1 MNITF
6 IGLGVMGYPMAGH
19 LSRAGLNVTVWN
31 RTPEKADRWA
41 RDYTGTAAASIKEAV
56 ANADLVMTCVGNDQD
71 VLSVYLDDHG
81 IIRHCPRG
89 CLLIDHT
96 TASAGLAEH
105 LHSEAASAGCDFMDA
120 PVSGGEQGAI
130 NGRLTIM
137 CGGESVAF
145 ERARKVL
152 DHYGAAVTLLGS
164 VGSGQKTKMVNQ
176 IAVAGLLQGLAEALN
191 FAVKSG
197 LDAKQVVDVI
207 SKGAA
212 QSWQMENRSATMLD
226 GHFDHGFAVDWM
238 RKDLDICL
246 STARKLGV
254 TLPVTALV
262 DQFYGDLQAMG
273 KGRWDTSSLIARLER
288 PDRATD
294 Q

>member
-1 MNITF
+1 
-6 IGLGVMGYPMAGH
+6 
-19 LSRAGLNVTVWN
+19 
-31 RTPEKADRWA
+31 
-41 RDYTGTAAASIKEAV
+41 
-56 ANADLVMTCVGNDQD
+56 
-71 VLSVYLDDHG
+71 
-81 IIRHCPRG
+81 
-89 CLLIDHT
+89 
-96 TASAGLAEH
+96 
-105 LHSEAASAGCDFMDA
+105 MDA